1 MEGTNI
7 PSSVEIVTEGE
18 GDAQVDTPPVA
29 ATTAPSVAASPLISP
44 LNVAPVASQSAAST
58 VPPAAQSA
66 SVAPAANPESPT
78 QLDIDQ
84 LKNELKGSLDEEQ
97 GLITKQ
103 ISLLTER
110 QTIKTAIEKIKT
122 DGQLAQLLEQKEMLE
137 QLTSIATSI

>member
-1 MEGTNI
+1 MEGTTI
-7 PSSVEIVTEGE
+7 PSSVEIVTEG
-18 GDAQVDTPPVA
+18 DAQEGTA
-29 ATTAPSVAASPLISP
+29 ATTGAPSVAASPLISP
-44 LNVAPVASQSAAST
+44 SNVAAV
-58 VPPAAQSA
+58 AAQNA
-66 SVAPAANPESPT
+66 SGAQAADPESPS

-103 ISLLTER
+103 IYLLTER

-122 DGQLAQLLEQKEMLE
+122 DGQLAQLLDQKEMLE

>member
-1 MEGTNI
+1 MEGTTI
-7 PSSVEIVTEGE
+7 PSSVEIVTEGGAQE
-18 GDAQVDTPPVA
+18 GTSSLA
-29 ATTAPSVAASPLISP
+29 ATHAPSVAASPLISTS
-44 LNVAPVASQSAAST
+44 NAAAVASNNAEASN
-58 VPPAAQSA
+58 S
-66 SVAPAANPESPT
+66 ESPS

-103 ISLLTER
+103 IDLLTER

-122 DGQLAQLLEQKEMLE
+122 DGQLAQLLDQKEMLE

>member
-1 MEGTNI
+1 MQGTTSTI
-7 PSSVEIVTEGE
+7 PSSVEIVTEG
-18 GDAQVDTPPVA
+18 DAQEGTPSLSA
-29 ATTAPSVAASPLISP
+29 STAPSVAASPLISP
-44 LNVAPVASQSAAST
+44 SNVAAV
-58 VPPAAQSA
+58 AAQNGRGA
-66 SVAPAANPESPT
+66 QVANSESLT

-103 ISLLTER
+103 IDLLTER

-122 DGQLAQLLEQKEMLE
+122 DGQLAQLLDQKEMLE